1 MKNTNIMKPTLL
13 VLAAGVGSRYG
24 GLKQIDKLGPTD
36 ETIIDYSVYD
46 AYKAGF
52 GKVVFVI
59 RKNIEHDFK
68 EAIADKYSG
77 KIKVD
82 YVLQETE
89 FVPEGFSVSHRT
101 KPWGTGHAVL
111 MAADK
116 IHEPFAVIN
125 GDDFYGTDSFIQ
137 MAKFLLST
145 NEQKGKFAMV
155 GYYLKNTLSENGF
168 VSRGVCQ
175 VNENGIMTD
184 VQEHTKIQEMN
195 GQIVFEDENGLM
207 KNIHPDTMVS
217 MNFWGFTPD
226 LFSHLKE
233 LFVKFLEDNYRSEK
247 AEFYIPFAVN
257 DLVKAGKAEVSVLST
272 SANWFGVTYREDRND
287 VMSKLQLL
295 HNKSAYPSPLW

>member
-295 HNKSAYPSPLW
+295 HNKSVYPSPLW

>member
-77 KIKVD
+77 KIQVD

-111 MAADK
+111 MAVDK

-184 VQEHTKIQEMN
+184 VQEHTKIQELN

-295 HNKSAYPSPLW
+295 HNKSIYPSPLW